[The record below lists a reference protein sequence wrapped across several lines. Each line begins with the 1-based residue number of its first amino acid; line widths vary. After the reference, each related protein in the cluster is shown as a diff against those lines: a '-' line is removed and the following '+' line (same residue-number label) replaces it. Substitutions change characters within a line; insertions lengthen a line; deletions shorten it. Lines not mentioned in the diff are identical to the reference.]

1 MHSTS
6 DHDAARAVA
15 WRDRRARSTDRR
27 WNRLIPHREAGNFVC
42 SPDGLAHS
50 PTTRR
55 MQTLLD
61 WFHRIRDVRAI
72 IAWGGYAG
80 LTAIIFAETGLLVGF
95 FLPGDSL
102 LVTAG
107 LLAATTG
114 VFNVWLLGLLLTVSS
129 IIGNTVGYGIG
140 RASGQRLFRREDSL
154 LFNKKHL
161 YRAHEFYERHGG
173 KTVVIARFMP
183 IVRTFVPV
191 VAGMAQM
198 GYRRYTIYNVVGGL
212 GWIWSMLFIGYFLG
226 RYIPGVDQHIETVI
240 VIVVFVSI
248 LPGIIGWLRA
258 RRS

>member
-1 MHSTS
+1 MH
-6 DHDAARAVA
+6 
-15 WRDRRARSTDRR
+15 
-27 WNRLIPHREAGNFVC
+27 
-42 SPDGLAHS
+42 
-50 PTTRR
+50 
-55 MQTLLD
+55 TLLD

-102 LVTAG
+102 LVSAG

-114 VFNVWLLGLLLTVSS
+114 VFNVWLLGLLLTVGS
-129 IIGNTVGYGIG
+129 ILGNTAGYAIG
-140 RASGQRLFRREDSL
+140 KASGQRLFRREDSL

-161 YRAHEFYERHGG
+161 YRAREFYERHGAA
-173 KTVVIARFMP
+173 TVVIARFMP
-183 IVRTFVPV
+183 IIRTFVPV

-198 GYRRYTIYNVVGGL
+198 GYRRYTIYNVIGGL
-212 GWIWSMLFIGYFLG
+212 GWIWSMLFVGYFLG

-240 VIVVFVSI
+240 VIVVFVSL
-248 LPGIIGWLRA
+248 LPGIIGWFRA